1 MQAWICVG
9 ETIKR
14 GIGSGAETIG
24 RGIGG
29 GAETIGRG
37 IKKGYTATASL
48 VGLGPQADVLA
59 RLKSHFENMQE
70 GNLAIVLDNPD

>member
-1 MQAWICVG
+1 MG
-9 ETIKR
+9 TLGR
-14 GIGSGAETIG
+14 GIGGGAETIG

-37 IKKGYTATASL
+37 IKKGYSATASL
-48 VGLGPQADVLA
+48 VGLGPRADVLA